1 MWEERIKIWY
11 AHHKGK
17 QYNFFVWV
25 WLTVKCFKIALCILQ
40 IGSKFEFRIDWILLN
55 IICSIFRKCKI
66 YLKATCFSGM
76 STDEAEME
84 YLKIAQDLDMY
95 GVNYF
100 QISNKKDSELWLG
113 VTNLGLNIYPA
124 DNQLEHKLSFTWS
137 GTRPMPILY
146 IYIFTI

>member
-1 MWEERIKIWY
+1 
-11 AHHKGK
+11 
-17 QYNFFVWV
+17 
-25 WLTVKCFKIALCILQ
+25 
-40 IGSKFEFRIDWILLN
+40 
-55 IICSIFRKCKI
+55 
-66 YLKATCFSGM
+66 M

-124 DNQLEHKLSFTWS
+124 DNQLEAKISFTWS
-137 GTRPMPILY
+137 GKKVYLMVEAVDFWSQSHRMDKKFLKFFLRLY
-146 IYIFTI
+146 H